1 MARIVERH
9 RISCPIYH
17 VNAYIVKFDDG
28 SHDIK
33 CPNKK
38 KCGDT
43 CPYLKEP
50 DYKSPYRR
58 APKYTP

>member
-1 MARIVERH
+1 MARIVER
-9 RISCPIYH
+9 RRMSCPTYH
-17 VNAYIVKFDDG
+17 VNAYIVKYDDG
-28 SHDIK
+28 SYDIK

-43 CPYLKEP
+43 CPFLKDP